1 MSRRLISPQRRAGP
15 ASDDLRAL
23 ARQANNPGVLSL
35 AQSGRI
41 GGAAVHV
48 RANAQVAALLLGLPS
63 ASEMIGRELTVKK
76 IDPTANTVTVRAY
89 QAESIDGAPE
99 RVLAAAW
106 SWLTVRASAANS
118 WDIIAQGGTVS

>member
-1 MSRRLISPQRRAGP
+1 MFIQAILILHLLICLALIGAILLQRSEGGG
-15 ASDDLRAL
+15 L
-23 ARQANNPGVLSL
+23 G
-35 AQSGRI
+35 I

-63 ASEMIGRELTVKK
+63 AGEMIGRELTVKK

-99 RVLAAAW
+99 RVLATAW